1 MNKMTATVSR
11 VIVAA
16 ALMTAAGSTMARA
29 GDATLVARVPFDFI
43 VGNTRLP
50 AGSYTVRTVGD
61 ENDVLW
67 IESAD
72 GKRRVTT
79 QTIAYSPRETSETA
93 QLVFE
98 KFDDQYFLS
107 RIAPDG
113 GEARE
118 IILTPARM
126 EREIQAIALNP

>member
-1 MNKMTATVSR
+1 MSCGR
-11 VIVAA
+11 PGPLLVICTTISGFAPSPSSSA
-16 ALMTAAGSTMARA
+16 
-29 GDATLVARVPFDFI
+29 DND
-43 VGNTRLP
+43 TRLP

>member
-1 MNKMTATVSR
+1 
-11 VIVAA
+11 
-16 ALMTAAGSTMARA
+16 
-29 GDATLVARVPFDFI
+29 
-43 VGNTRLP
+43 
-50 AGSYTVRTVGD
+50 VGD